1 MMHYVVE
8 LSGALGLYVLSLFV
22 SAYTA
27 SYFGLGPQGVI
38 WVALIP
44 VPSTLLA
51 GWVIWRNLMKMDEM
65 QLRQQLE
72 AIGIGFALTAL
83 LTFNYGFLEGAGL
96 PKLTMFWVWPVMCM
110 SWVLGQIAVKLR
122 Y

>member
-1 MMHYVVE
+1 MLRYLLE
-8 LSGALGLYVLSLFV
+8 LTGALALYGLSLFGA
-22 SAYTA
+22 AYVGA
-27 SYFGLGPQGVI
+27 HLDPGPHSQV

-44 VPSTLLA
+44 LPATLLV

-72 AIGIGFALTAL
+72 AIAIGFALTGL
-83 LTFNYGFLEGAGL
+83 LTFNYGFLEGAGF
-96 PKLTMFWVWPVMCM
+96 PRLTMFWVWPVMCV